1 MSELLENLTDGQVII
16 TGSLAFDN
24 IMEFPGYFK
33 DHILP
38 EKVHVINISFLV
50 DKMTRQRGGCA
61 ANIAYTT
68 ALLGGSPRIV
78 AAAGN
83 DFATYREWLVSNHID
98 VGGIRIHEDEIT
110 ACCYITTDRADCQI
124 TGFFVGAMKRA
135 NELSV
140 IEEGGDRAA
149 LCFVAPDDPEAMV
162 RHCAEARQAGLPFLF
177 DPSFQVT
184 AMDGDA
190 LTTASEGAWAL
201 VVNDYEFTVLQE
213 KTGKSV
219 ELLRSEHELIVV
231 TYGEKGSEILQ
242 RDGSTLKIPAAKAT
256 EVIDPTGAGD
266 SFRGGF
272 LAGLQRGFDL
282 ETSAR
287 MGSVAAVYCVEV
299 YGPQSQ
305 RYTHEEFF
313 ARFRDNFGF
322 SPVD

>member
-1 MSELLENLTDGQVII
+1 MSDLPENLSDGQVII

-24 IMEFPGYFK
+24 IMDFPGYFK

-61 ANIAYTT
+61 ANIAYTV

-78 AAAGN
+78 ATAGS
-83 DFATYREWLVSNHID
+83 DFDKYREWLVEQKID
-98 VGGIRIHEDEIT
+98 VGGIRIFEDEIT

-135 NELSV
+135 SELSL
-140 IEEGGDRAA
+140 IAEAGDRAA
-149 LCFVAPDDPEAMV
+149 LCFVAPDDPDAMM
-162 RHCAEARQAGLPFLF
+162 RHCAEARQAGLPFMF

-184 AMDGDA
+184 AMDGEA
-190 LTTASEGAWAL
+190 LATASEGAWAL
-201 VVNDYEFTVLQE
+201 VVNDYEFTVLRE

-219 ELLRSEHELIVV
+219 DQLRAEHDLIVV
-231 TYGEKGSEILQ
+231 TYGDKGSEILQ
-242 RDGSTLKIPAAKAT
+242 RDGSTLAIPAAKT
-256 EVIDPTGAGD
+256 QGVIDPTGAGD
-266 SFRGGF
+266 SFRGGL

-282 ETSAR
+282 PTAAR
-287 MGSVAAVYCVEV
+287 MGSVAAVYCVEA

-305 RYTHEEFF
+305 TYSHEEFF
-313 ARFRDNFGF
+313 GRFRDNFGF
-322 SPVD
+322 SPTD